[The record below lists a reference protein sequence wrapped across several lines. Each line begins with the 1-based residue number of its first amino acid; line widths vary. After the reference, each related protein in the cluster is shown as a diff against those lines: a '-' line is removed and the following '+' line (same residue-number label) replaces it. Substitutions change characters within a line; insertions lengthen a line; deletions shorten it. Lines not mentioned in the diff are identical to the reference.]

1 MHSVELQQ
9 NYGGLFQPE
18 LVEEI
23 NKVAIFKEVKAG
35 AELIKVGDYIR
46 SMPLILTGAIKI
58 LREDENGDELLLY
71 FLEKGDTCAMTLAC
85 CIGSKK
91 SEIKAVAETDAT
103 LLMIPVQK
111 MEEWSSK
118 YKSWRNFVFD
128 SYHHRLMEVL
138 QSIDNI
144 AFSKLDDRLIKYLQH
159 KKKLF
164 KSNLIE
170 ITHQEIAR
178 DLNSSRVVISR
189 LLKKLENQHAIELH
203 RNSIKLLAV

>member
-35 AELIKVGDYIR
+35 EELIKVGDYIR

-58 LREDENGDELLLY
+58 LREDDNGDELSLY

-85 CIGSKK
+85 CIGNKK

>member
-1 MHSVELQQ
+1 MNSVELQQ

-23 NKVAIFKEVKAG
+23 NKVAIFKEVEAG
-35 AELIKVGDYIR
+35 EELIKVGDYIR